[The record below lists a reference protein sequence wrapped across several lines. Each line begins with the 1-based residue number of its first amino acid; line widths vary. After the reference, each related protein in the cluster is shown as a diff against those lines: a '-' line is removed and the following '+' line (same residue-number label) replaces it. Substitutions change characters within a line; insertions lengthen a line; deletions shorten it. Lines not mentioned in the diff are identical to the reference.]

1 LSWGLPAVA
10 REVRLW
16 KGRARAIPD
25 EPLREDALDALKR
38 KRAHTDGAA
47 LFSILP
53 ERRDGRLLALLVAYE
68 IMADFLDNVS
78 ERGAKTGV
86 DDGLRINL
94 ALVEAIDPD
103 ETISDHYRHYRWRDD
118 GNYLIA
124 LVRACRASCVRLPS
138 YEDVRP
144 LVIRAARL
152 AQVLGLNHEPEPR
165 LRDAALMGWAAR
177 ECGGE
182 RELTWFESTAAASG
196 WLTVLALLALAA
208 EPVCGETRVADTYAA
223 YFPWTSL
230 AGTML
235 DSYVDMVE
243 DARNADHSYIAH
255 YPNDDVAV
263 QRTRWAIERS
273 TRAVG
278 DLRGGHRHAII
289 TACMV
294 AMYSSKDSA
303 LASPRRSTTHSL
315 VRAGG
320 SLTMLMLPVLRLWR
334 TVYAL
339 RSV

>member
-78 ERGAKTGV
+78 ERGAKTGQE
-86 DDGLRINL
+86 DGLRINL
-94 ALVEAIDPD
+94 ALVEAIDPG
-103 ETISDHYRHYRWRDD
+103 EAISDHYRHYRWRDD
-118 GNYLIA
+118 GDYLIA
-124 LVRACRASCVRLPS
+124 LVRAC
-138 YEDVRP
+138 
-144 LVIRAARL
+144 
-152 AQVLGLNHEPEPR
+152 
-165 LRDAALMGWAAR
+165 LM
-177 ECGGE
+177 
-182 RELTWFESTAAASG
+182 WFESSAAASG
-196 WLTVLALLALAA
+196 WLTVLALLAVAA
-208 EPVCGETRVADTYAA
+208 EPACEGTCVADTYAA

-235 DSYVDMVE
+235 DSYVDVVE
-243 DARNADHSYIAH
+243 DTCNADHSYIAH
-255 YPNDDVAV
+255 YPNNRVAV

-273 TRAVG
+273 ARAVG
-278 DLRGGHRHAII
+278 SLRGGHRHAII
-289 TACMV
+289 AACMV

-303 LASPRRSTTHSL
+303 LAPVRRSTTHSL

-339 RSV
+339 RSA